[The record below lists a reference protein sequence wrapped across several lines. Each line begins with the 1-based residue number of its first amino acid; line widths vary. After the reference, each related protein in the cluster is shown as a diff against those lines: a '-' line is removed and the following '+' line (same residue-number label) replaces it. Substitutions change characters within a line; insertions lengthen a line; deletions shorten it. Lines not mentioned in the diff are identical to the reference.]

1 MLYALLLTIGL
12 TLIGSFVPPQQ
23 RQTDEVDRQEALTH
37 LQAGQEAMARERF
50 EVAEREFR
58 EAIRL
63 NPRLELAHYG
73 LGQVLMAT
81 RRYERA
87 VDAFVSC
94 RNLFQV
100 NVAADQDGQVTYER
114 RLDDQIQSKRDELRA
129 LETGRARTTNTA
141 SSANRVRSELGQLER
156 LRRRSRESTPEIP
169 AFILTALGSAYFRTG
184 AFADAEREWRL
195 AVTVEPTIGEIHNN
209 LAVVCMVTGRYDEA
223 EREIQL
229 AEKAGFRVSPAFKEE
244 LKSKKAREQAK

>member
-1 MLYALLLTIGL
+1 MLHALLLTIGL
-12 TLIGSFVPPQQ
+12 TVIASFVPPQQ
-23 RQTDEVDRQEALTH
+23 RLDEVDRQALTH
-37 LQAGQEAMARERF
+37 LQAGQKAMARESF

-58 EAIRL
+58 DAIRL

-81 RRYERA
+81 RRYEHG

-94 RNLFQV
+94 RNLFEV
-100 NVAADQDGQVTYER
+100 NVAANQDDRVTYER

-141 SSANRVRSELGQLER
+141 SSVDRVRSELSQLQR
-156 LRRRSRESTPEIP
+156 LRQRSRQPTPEIP

-195 AVTVEPTIGEIHNN
+195 AVAVEPTIGEIHNN

-223 EREIQL
+223 EREVQL
-229 AEKAGFRVSPAFKEE
+229 AEKAGFRVSPAF
-244 LKSKKAREQAK
+244 

>member
-1 MLYALLLTIGL
+1 MRYAVLLTIGL
-12 TLIGSFVPPQQ
+12 SLTAPLVSGQQ
-23 RQTDEVDRQEALTH
+23 VRLAEVDRQEALTH

-58 EAIRL
+58 DAIRL

-81 RRYERA
+81 RRYDRA

-100 NVAADQDGQVTYER
+100 NVAEDQNGRVTYER

-141 SSANRVRSELGQLER
+141 SSVDRVRSELGQLER

-184 AFADAEREWRL
+184 AFAEAEREWRTAA
-195 AVTVEPTIGEIHNN
+195 AVDASIGEVHNN
-209 LAVVCMVTGRYDEA
+209 LAVVLMLTGRYDDA
-223 EREIQL
+223 EREVSL
-229 AEKAGFRVSPAFKEE
+229 AEKAGFRVNPVFKEE
-244 LKSKKAREQAK
+244 LKAKKAGKES

>member
-1 MLYALLLTIGL
+1 MLHALLLTIGL
-12 TLIGSFVPPQQ
+12 TLIASFVPPQQ
-23 RQTDEVDRQEALTH
+23 RLDEVDRQQALTH
-37 LQAGQEAMARERF
+37 LQAGQAAMARERF

-58 EAIRL
+58 DAIRL

-81 RRYERA
+81 RRYEHA

-100 NVAADQDGQVTYER
+100 NVATDQDDRVTYER

-141 SSANRVRSELGQLER
+141 SSVDRVRSELGQLER

-195 AVTVEPTIGEIHNN
+195 AVAVEPTIGEIHNN

-244 LKSKKAREQAK
+244 LTAKRARKQAK